1 MYFVAGGRTDRRIV
15 YKRRLRIYSAGNPR
29 IYFIIISR
37 FAAVCAL
44 SFSTVLLAPAYIAAG
59 TPLYV
64 VGGGK
69 IPMALTRGLR

>member
-1 MYFVAGGRTDRRIV
+1 M

-29 IYFIIISR
+29 IYFTIISR

-44 SFSTVLLAPAYIAAG
+44 SFSTVVIAPAYVAAG

-69 IPMALTRGLR
+69 YSLEPDLEALG